1 MDEVLVYTRFKDTL
15 CQLTYISVYVCDVNV
30 CFNAGTCS
38 PDPNDSMNFTCEC
51 LVGYYGQQCEG
62 KYNLFRARKR

>member
-1 MDEVLVYTRFKDTL
+1 M
-15 CQLTYISVYVCDVNV
+15 YVCDVNV
-30 CFNAGTCS
+30 CFNGGTCS

-62 KYNLFRARKR
+62 KYNLFRAIKR